1 MQDNKMG
8 YPGYP
13 PKIETTLDNQIK
25 FVEFMLENN
34 QHDIINAIKESLLE
48 LKEIKEGK
56 KA

>member
-13 PKIETTLDNQIK
+13 PRIETNLENQIK

-34 QHDIINAIKESLLE
+34 PHEIINAIKESLLE
-48 LKEIKEGK
+48 LKAIKDGGK
-56 KA
+56 A

>member
-13 PKIETTLDNQIK
+13 PKIEATLENQIK

-34 QHDIINAIKESLLE
+34 PHEIINAVKESLLE
-48 LKEIKEGK
+48 LKRIKESGK
-56 KA
+56 V